1 MCKNRRINPK
11 NITKKIRENIII
23 LSLKLRSAKN
33 LNLNFKKE
41 KISYY
46 KAKQNKYTKNQTKS
60 S

>member
-46 KAKQNKYTKNQTKS
+46 KAK
-60 S
+60 